1 MNAQQLQN
9 AGKTR
14 AELIGQ
20 PVGIAGGDYWRNVVL
35 ERDQRVLDN
44 GQPTGPFR
52 DDFAA
57 VFGFEGVWLI
67 YKAPISLRDNG
78 PLDHVATLSFD
89 ITSFVEKENELRR
102 AALTDALTGL
112 YNRRWLDQELCNLA
126 ASEMRR
132 ELLPS
137 WVFIIDAD
145 HFKQV
150 NDTLGHDAGDQVL
163 REIGARLRRSIR
175 MKDIAV
181 RLGGEE
187 FLVLVRDVKRDE
199 AVPIAERIRRAF
211 DGVPILQV
219 ASHPTITVSIGCA
232 QLHTDADLDSTLK
245 RADQALYHAK
255 RSGRNRFAFDEE

>member
-1 MNAQQLQN
+1 M
-9 AGKTR
+9 
-14 AELIGQ
+14 
-20 PVGIAGGDYWRNVVL
+20 
-35 ERDQRVLDN
+35 
-44 GQPTGPFR
+44 GPFR

-57 VFGFEGVWLI
+57 MFGFKGVWLTF
-67 YKAPISLRDNG
+67 KTPIRLDDG

-89 ITSFVEKENELRR
+89 ITSFVENENELRR
-102 AALTDALTGL
+102 AAFTDALTGL
-112 YNRRWLDQELCNLA
+112 YNRRWLDQELCHLA
-126 ASEMRR
+126 ASEMQR

-187 FLVLVRDVKRDE
+187 FLVLVRDVKRDD
-199 AVPIAERIRRAF
+199 ALPIAERIRQAF

-255 RSGRNRFAFDEE
+255 RSGRNRFTFDEDVVRYSDDSALTSPCRSRAASAATA